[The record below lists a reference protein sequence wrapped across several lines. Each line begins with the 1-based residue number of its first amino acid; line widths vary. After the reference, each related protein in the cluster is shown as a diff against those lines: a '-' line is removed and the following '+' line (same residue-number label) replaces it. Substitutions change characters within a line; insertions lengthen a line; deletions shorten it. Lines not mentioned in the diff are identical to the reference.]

1 MVNSYHIFIFYKGI
15 KNSTLVANLRT
26 LKNMYIEQLKSKRIN
41 LFSYLPIPL
50 GFILLM
56 ASNFVLS
63 DGVDTNE
70 VIQQTIKML
79 GVNLTFVML
88 VGPLAFGLLIV
99 LFWTKFIQGISITTL
114 TTSRTT
120 IDWKRVFFSFFLWG
134 SITSLMIVAL
144 YYTQPENFV
153 WNFNPERFFIFL
165 ILAIILIPMQTSF
178 EEYLFRAH
186 MMQGLGLATNNRF
199 VPLVVTS
206 VLFGLMHIA
215 NPEVGKIGY
224 IIMIYY
230 IGTGF
235 FLGIMTLMDEGLEL
249 ALGFHA
255 ANNLVGALLV
265 TADWTA
271 FQTNS
276 VLKDMSEP
284 SAGFDVLTPV
294 FVIFPILLL
303 IFSKVYKW
311 TNWKE
316 KLFGKLSLIN
326 EIESNNNDSTL

>member
-1 MVNSYHIFIFYKGI
+1 
-15 KNSTLVANLRT
+15 
-26 LKNMYIEQLKSKRIN
+26 
-41 LFSYLPIPL
+41 
-50 GFILLM
+50 M

-316 KLFGKLSLIN
+316 KLFGKLSVIN

>member
-1 MVNSYHIFIFYKGI
+1 
-15 KNSTLVANLRT
+15 
-26 LKNMYIEQLKSKRIN
+26 MYIEQLKKSKNN
-41 LFSYLPIPL
+41 LWSYLPLPL

-56 ASNFVLS
+56 FSNFLLS

-70 VIQQTIKML
+70 IINQYIRLL
-79 GVNLTFVML
+79 GVNITFVLL
-88 VGPLAFGLLIV
+88 VAPLVIGLLLV
-99 LFWTKFIQGISITTL
+99 LFWTKIIQGISLTSL
-114 TTSRTT
+114 TTSRSK
-120 IDWKRVFFSFFLWG
+120 IDWKRVFFSFLLWG
-134 SITSLMIVAL
+134 SITTIMILAL
-144 YYTQPENFV
+144 YYNQPENFE
-153 WNFNPERFFIFL
+153 WNFQPEKFFIFL

-186 MMQGLGLATNNRF
+186 MMQGIGLATNSRLI
-199 VPLVVTS
+199 PLLVTS
-206 VLFGLMHIA
+206 ILFGLMHIA

-224 IIMIYY
+224 IIMVYY

-255 ANNLVGALLV
+255 ANNLVGALLL

-276 VLKDMSEP
+276 ILKDVSEP
-284 SAGFDVLTPV
+284 STGFDVLLPI
-294 FVIFPILLL
+294 FIIFPTLLF

-311 TNWKE
+311 NNWKE
-316 KLFGKLSLIN
+316 KLTGKLVEIN
-326 EIESNNNDSTL
+326 IED

>member
-1 MVNSYHIFIFYKGI
+1 MVNSYHDFLFHKEI
-15 KNSTLVANLRT
+15 KNSTLVANLIR
-26 LKNMYIEQLKSKRIN
+26 LKVMYIEQLKSKKVN

-56 ASNFVLS
+56 LFNFLMS
-63 DGVDTNE
+63 EGVDTNE
-70 VIQQTIKML
+70 VIQQTIKMI
-79 GVNLTFVML
+79 GVNLTFVAL

-99 LFWTKFIQGISITTL
+99 LFWVKFVQGQSITSL
-114 TTSRTT
+114 TTSRTK

-134 SITSLMIVAL
+134 SITTLMILGL
-144 YYTQPENFV
+144 YFTQPENFV
-153 WNFNPERFFIFL
+153 WNFNPEKFFIFL
-165 ILAIILIPMQTSF
+165 MLAVVLVPMQTSF
-178 EEYLFRAH
+178 EEYLFRGH
-186 MMQGLGLATNNRF
+186 MLQGIGLATNSRLI
-199 VPLVVTS
+199 PLIITS

-235 FLGIMTLMDEGLEL
+235 FLGIITLMDEGLEL

-255 ANNLVGALLV
+255 ANNLVGALLL

-276 VLKDMSEP
+276 ILKDLSEP

-303 IFSKVYKW
+303 IFSKVYGW
-311 TNWKE
+311 NNWKE
-316 KLFGKLSLIN
+316 KLTGKLIEN
-326 EIESNNNDSTL
+326 NKEIDFDDSKL

>member
-1 MVNSYHIFIFYKGI
+1 
-15 KNSTLVANLRT
+15 
-26 LKNMYIEQLKSKRIN
+26 MYIEQLKSKKVN

-56 ASNFVLS
+56 LFNFLMS
-63 DGVDTNE
+63 EGVDTNE
-70 VIQQTIKML
+70 VIQQTIKMI
-79 GVNLTFVML
+79 GVNLTFVAL

-99 LFWTKFIQGISITTL
+99 LFWVKFVQGQSITSL
-114 TTSRTT
+114 TTSRTK

-134 SITSLMIVAL
+134 SITTLMILAL
-144 YYTQPENFV
+144 YFTQPENFV
-153 WNFNPERFFIFL
+153 WNFNPKKFFIFL
-165 ILAIILIPMQTSF
+165 VLAVVLVPMQTSF
-178 EEYLFRAH
+178 EEYLFRGH
-186 MMQGLGLATNNRF
+186 MMQGIGLATNSRLI
-199 VPLVVTS
+199 PLIITS

-215 NPEVGKIGY
+215 NPEVEKIGY
-224 IIMIYY
+224 IIMLYY

-255 ANNLVGALLV
+255 ANNLVGALLL

-276 VLKDMSEP
+276 ILKDLSEP

-303 IFSKVYKW
+303 IFSKVYGW
-311 TNWKE
+311 NNWKE
-316 KLFGKLSLIN
+316 KLTGKLIEDN
-326 EIESNNNDSTL
+326 KEIDSDDSIL

>member
-1 MVNSYHIFIFYKGI
+1 
-15 KNSTLVANLRT
+15 
-26 LKNMYIEQLKSKRIN
+26 MYIEQLKSKKIN
-41 LFSYLPIPL
+41 LISYLPLPL

-56 ASNFVLS
+56 ASNFFLS

-70 VIQQTIKML
+70 VIQQTISMI

-88 VGPLAFGLLIV
+88 VGPLAFGLILV
-99 LFWTKFIQGISITTL
+99 LFWTRFVQNISLTSL
-114 TTSRTT
+114 TTSRAN

-134 SITSLMIVAL
+134 SITTLMILAL

-153 WNFNPERFFIFL
+153 WNFKPEKFFVFL
-165 ILAIILIPMQTSF
+165 ILAVILVPMQTSF
-178 EEYLFRAH
+178 EEYLFRGH
-186 MMQGLGLATNNRF
+186 MMQGLGLATNSRLI
-199 VPLVVTS
+199 PLIVTS
-206 VLFGLMHIA
+206 VMFGLMHIA

-224 IIMIYY
+224 IIMLYY

-255 ANNLVGALLV
+255 ANNLVGALLL

-276 VLKDMSEP
+276 ILKDLSEP

-294 FVIFPILLL
+294 FIIFPILLF
-303 IFSKVYKW
+303 IFSRVYKW
-311 TNWKE
+311 KNWKE
-316 KLFGKLSLIN
+316 KLTGKLVEIN
-326 EIESNNNDSTL
+326 TEDKFRDDTLL

>member
-1 MVNSYHIFIFYKGI
+1 
-15 KNSTLVANLRT
+15 
-26 LKNMYIEQLKSKRIN
+26 MYIEQLKTKKIN
-41 LFSYLPIPL
+41 LLSYLPIPL
-50 GFILLM
+50 AFILLM

-70 VIQQTIKML
+70 VIQETIKML

-88 VGPLAFGLLIV
+88 VGPLSFGLVIV
-99 LFWTKFIQGISITTL
+99 LFWTKFIQGISLTNL
-114 TTSRTT
+114 TTSRAT
-120 IDWKRVFFSFFLWG
+120 IDWKRIFFSFFLWA
-134 SITSLMIVAL
+134 SVTSLMIVAL
-144 YYTQPENFV
+144 YYSQPENFV
-153 WNFNPERFFIFL
+153 WNFKPERFFVFL

-186 MMQGLGLATNNRF
+186 MMQGLGLVSNSRF

-276 VLKDMSEP
+276 ILKDMSEP

-294 FVIFPILLL
+294 FVIFPLLLL

-316 KLFGKLSLIN
+316 KLFGKLSVIN

>member
-1 MVNSYHIFIFYKGI
+1 M
-15 KNSTLVANLRT
+15 
-26 LKNMYIEQLKSKRIN
+26 
-41 LFSYLPIPL
+41 
-50 GFILLM
+50 
-56 ASNFVLS
+56 S

-70 VIQQTIKML
+70 VIQQTISMI
-79 GVNLTFVML
+79 GVNLTIVVL
-88 VGPLAFGLLIV
+88 VGPLAFGLLLV
-99 LFWTKFIQGISITTL
+99 LFWVKFVQGQTLRSL
-114 TTSRTT
+114 TTSRAKV
-120 IDWKRVFFSFFLWG
+120 DWKRIFFSFFLWG
-134 SITSLMIVAL
+134 TITTAMILAL

-153 WNFNPERFFIFL
+153 WNFKPEKFFIFL
-165 ILAIILIPMQTSF
+165 ILAIILVPMQTSF

-186 MMQGLGLATNNRF
+186 MMQGIGLATNSRLI
-199 VPLVVTS
+199 PLIITS

-224 IIMIYY
+224 IIMVYY

-255 ANNLVGALLV
+255 ANNLVGALLL

-276 VLKDMSEP
+276 IFKDLSEP

-303 IFSKVYKW
+303 IFSKVYNWK
-311 TNWKE
+311 NWKE
-316 KLFGKLSLIN
+316 KLTGKLIVTN
-326 EIESNNNDSTL
+326 EIDTVANDSKL